1 LNRNTFVPRAP
12 AHVRPFLAASLISA
26 ICLSGTAAAQEPPLP
41 AAFTVVPQPRDP
53 AQLRKAFT
61 PDQIVVLEKLN
72 RRDIDHLTRA
82 EPPIAGLVAPVQ
94 WPAPADATALSPL
107 PDSDPW
113 LEPHG
118 KAIVVH
124 QPVQAFAA
132 YESGRIVRWGPVST
146 GRKETKTPSGPF
158 HLTWRSKGRHSTDN
172 AAWFLPWYFNF
183 HNQRGVSFHQFD
195 LPGYPASH
203 ACVRLLER
211 DAKWLYDWG
220 GQWTLDATGRQI
232 LAEGTPVFIVGDY
245 GYDAPP
251 PWMDISR
258 LARRIPV
265 EPPVQR

>member
-1 LNRNTFVPRAP
+1 MTFAPRAL
-12 AHVRPFLAASLISA
+12 AHVRPFLAPSLLWV
-26 ICLSGTAAAQEPPLP
+26 ICIAGAAAAQDAPSP
-41 AAFTVVPQPRDP
+41 AAFTIVPQPRDP

-61 PDQIVVLEKLN
+61 PEQIAVLEKLN

-94 WPAPADATALSPL
+94 WPGPSDATALSPL
-107 PDSDPW
+107 PDSLPW
-113 LEPHG
+113 LESHA

-220 GQWTLDATGRQI
+220 GQWTLDAAGRQI

-251 PWMDISR
+251 PWTDVPG